1 MRTAVVGGVVIA
13 GLAIAALVATTLS
26 EAVFAQ
32 RIAPHVGGS
41 PGSLVTQTTAVGEN
55 RQQVTIIDPELHVM
69 SVYHVEP
76 NGEIVLKSV
85 RNFHFDLQMMEFN
98 SAKPSPQEIR
108 SLLEQK

>member
-13 GLAIAALVATTLS
+13 GLAIAALMAATLS
-26 EAVFAQ
+26 DAVFAQ
-32 RIAPHVGGS
+32 RITPHGVGSLG
-41 PGSLVTQTTAVGEN
+41 GLVTQTAAMGEN

-76 NGEIVLKSV
+76 SGEIVLKSV
-85 RNFHFDLQMMEFN
+85 RNFHFDMQMMEFN

-108 SLLEQK
+108 SLLEQR

>member
-1 MRTAVVGGVVIA
+1 MRTAVVGGVVMA
-13 GLAIAALVATTLS
+13 GLAMAALLATTLS
-26 EAVFAQ
+26 DAVFAQ
-32 RIAPHVGGS
+32 RIAPHIVSSSGG
-41 PGSLVTQTTAVGEN
+41 LVTQTTAVGDN
-55 RQQVTIIDPELHVM
+55 RQQVTIIDPELRVM
-69 SVYHVEP
+69 SVYHVES